1 MSKIL
6 AFQYLYIKCL
16 NCVISI
22 TINKMKCKSN
32 CVSWELET
40 SVKINFKTYMQIP
53 RLDIF
58 IPAEFDEVNLSTS

>member
-1 MSKIL
+1 
-6 AFQYLYIKCL
+6 
-16 NCVISI
+16 
-22 TINKMKCKSN
+22 MKCKSN